1 MKLNRLN
8 IIIFIGFLAIVGVL
22 VMQVLTLDQAYAF
35 ERNEMSEKIHFA
47 LRDVVHRIYNDNKSE
62 IPITNQVKKVTDDY
76 YIVNVND
83 VFEANVL
90 EYYLK
95 NEFEKVKLETDF
107 EYAIYDCS
115 SEKMMY
121 GNYISVTQKK
131 VGKCENCFTKKE
143 GYTYYFA
150 VRFPKIKYS
159 YVSSLRNY
167 WIYTGILL
175 LVLVIYVYSIL
186 ILLKQKKYTELQAD
200 FINNMTHE
208 FKTPLASIL
217 IASNYANTQNE
228 IKDNPKLSKYIQ
240 IIINQSNKL
249 NQHIERI
256 LNVAK
261 SDGKW
266 VDIEKSDLSLTDT
279 ITLVKENAILKT
291 NNQEIIKFDDKIDYK
306 IKADAFH
313 LYNILY
319 NIIDNSIKYSG
330 ENPEINIIIEE
341 NKKGLSVRFID
352 NGSGI
357 SDAHIDYVF
366 DKFYRVPRENK
377 KDIEGFGIGLFYVK
391 KIIDLHHWKIN
402 MENNIGQGVTVSIF
416 IPKKDIV

>member
-1 MKLNRLN
+1 MKINRLN
-8 IIIFIGFLAIVGVL
+8 IIIFIGLIAIIGVL
-22 VMQVLTLDQAYAF
+22 VMQLLTINQAYNF

-47 LRDVVHRIYNDNKSE
+47 LRDVVYRIFRDNKSE
-62 IPITNQVKKVTDDY
+62 IPITNQVKKVTEDY

-107 EYAIYDCS
+107 EYAIYDCGS
-115 SEKMMY
+115 DKMMY
-121 GNYISVTQKK
+121 GNYISVSDKK

-150 VRFPKIKYS
+150 VRFPKLKYS
-159 YVSSLRNY
+159 YATSLRNY
-167 WIYTGILL
+167 WIFTGILL
-175 LVLVIYVYSIL
+175 LILVTYVYSIL

-217 IASNYANTQNE
+217 IASNYANSQSE
-228 IKDNPKLSKYIQ
+228 IKDHPKLSKYMQ

-266 VDIEKSDLSLTDT
+266 VDIEKSPVSLTDT
-279 ITLVKENAILKT
+279 IGLVRENALLKSSHQDSIT
-291 NNQEIIKFDDKIDYK
+291 FDESKKYTVN
-306 IKADAFH
+306 ADSFH
-313 LYNILY
+313 LYNIIY
-319 NIIDNSIKYSG
+319 NIVDNAIKYSG
-330 ENPEINIIIEE
+330 NDPKIMISIVE
-341 NKKGLSVRFID
+341 NKKGIAVQFKD

-357 SDAHIDYVF
+357 SSTHIDYVF

-391 KIIDLHHWKIN
+391 KIIDLHQWKIS
-402 MENNIGQGVTVSIF
+402 MENNTDQGVTVSIL
-416 IPKKDIV
+416 IPNKDVL